1 MFQVVKNN
9 IKMVRG
15 DTGELE
21 LALTL
26 DDGTVVEPEAYSAVF
41 SLKKN
46 IDDVAVILKK
56 AFVDG
61 TIQFSH
67 TDTNNLPYG
76 TYVYDVQVEL
86 IEDNSVHTIGYHSFV
101 VLADVTRE

>member
-9 IKMVRG
+9 VKMVRG
-15 DTGELE
+15 DTGEIE
-21 LALTL
+21 LSLTL
-26 DDGTVVEPEAYSAVF
+26 DDGTAVEPDAYSAVF

-46 IDDVAVILKK
+46 IDDIATIMQKTF
-56 AFVDG
+56 ADG
-61 TIQFSH
+61 KISFSH

>member
-1 MFQVVKNN
+1 MFQVTKNN
-9 IKMVRG
+9 VKMVRG
-15 DTGELE
+15 DTGRIELS
-21 LALTL
+21 LTL
-26 DDGTVVEPEAYSAVF
+26 DDGTVVEPDAYSAVF

-46 IDDVAVILKK
+46 IDDVAVIIKK

-61 TIQFSH
+61 EISFDH
-67 TDTNNLPYG
+67 NDTNNLPYG

>member
-1 MFQVVKNN
+1 MFQISKNN

-15 DTGELE
+15 DTGEVE

-26 DDGTVVEPEAYSAVF
+26 DDGTAVEPDAYSAVF
-41 SLKKN
+41 SLKKS
-46 IDDVAVILKK
+46 IDDIATIMQKT
-56 AFVDG
+56 FVDG
-61 TIQFSH
+61 KISFSH
-67 TDTNNLPYG
+67 ADTNNLPYG

>member
-9 IKMVRG
+9 VKMVRG
-15 DTGELE
+15 DTGEIE
-21 LALTL
+21 LSLTL
-26 DDGTVVEPEAYSAVF
+26 DDGTAVEPSAYTATF

-46 IDDVAVILKK
+46 IDDIATIMQKT
-56 AFVDG
+56 FVDG
-61 TIQFSH
+61 KISFSH
-67 TDTNNLPYG
+67 ADTNNLPYG

-86 IEDNSVHTIGYHSFV
+86 AEDSSIHTIGYHSFV